1 MNRCKKFLSLA
12 VLAGT
17 ASIAI
22 SCGAARPSK
31 YYALTPP
38 PGSTVSYPQDGA
50 AVSLLLGPMMT
61 SHLYREDRIVYS
73 SEHEQMGTYETE
85 RWAEPPI
92 EMMQSVLLRKLRSS
106 GHYRNVNTL
115 RSGAHGEYMLRGRLY
130 DFKEVTG
137 KTFVGRLSFDLEL
150 HDTKTNE
157 TVWTFTYN
165 YDEPVTEKNI
175 GSVVAALDRN
185 VQRAAGE
192 VAGALDQYFS
202 SHPPAK
208 SND

>member
-1 MNRCKKFLSLA
+1 
-12 VLAGT
+12 
-17 ASIAI
+17 
-22 SCGAARPSK
+22 
-31 YYALTPP
+31 
-38 PGSTVSYPQDGA
+38 
-50 AVSLLLGPMMT
+50 MMT